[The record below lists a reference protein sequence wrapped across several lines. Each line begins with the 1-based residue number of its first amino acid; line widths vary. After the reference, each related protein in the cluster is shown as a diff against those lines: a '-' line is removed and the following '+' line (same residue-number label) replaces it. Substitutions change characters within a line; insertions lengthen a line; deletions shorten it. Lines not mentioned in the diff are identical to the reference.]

1 MNYGLVVPNVG
12 MFGDARMLAD
22 MAYEAEEAGWD
33 GFFLWDTIHYL
44 ADNRESVCDPWVA
57 LAAIAM
63 RTQRVRIGP
72 MVTPLSRRRPW
83 KLVRETVSLDHLSHG
98 RLTLGVGLGDLADRG
113 LTHFGETTDA
123 KVRAKLLDEGLDV
136 LVGLWSGQPFSY
148 HGEHYHVDE
157 ITFLPTPVQS
167 PTIPIWV
174 GGFWPRK
181 GPLQRAMHWDGTY
194 LGKVNEDGTFSD
206 MTVEDVQ
213 ALYTYVKAHRGAK
226 TPFDIVV
233 SGETPGDNLEQ
244 ARAKLEP
251 LAEAG
256 ATWWLESIGPWRG
269 SLDDI
274 HRRVE
279 QGPLRIK

>member
-1 MNYGLVVPNVG
+1 
-12 MFGDARMLAD
+12 MLAD

-63 RTQRVRIGP
+63 RTQRIRIGP

-83 KLVRETVSLDHLSHG
+83 KLARETVSLDHLSHG

-113 LTHFGETTDA
+113 LTHVGEATDA
-123 KVRAKLLDEGLDV
+123 KVRAKLLDEGLEV

-157 ITFLPTPVQS
+157 ISFLPTPVQS

-174 GGFWPRK
+174 GGFLPRK
-181 GPLQRAMHWDGTY
+181 GPLQRAIRWDGTY
-194 LGKVNEDGTFSD
+194 FGKVNEDGTFSD
-206 MTVEDVQ
+206 MTAEDVQ
-213 ALYTYVKAHRGAK
+213 TLRTYVQAHRDMK
-226 TPFDIVV
+226 NPFDIVV
-233 SGETPGDNLEQ
+233 SGETSGDHLEQ

-256 ATWWLESIGPWRG
+256 ATWWLESIGPQRG
-269 SLDDI
+269 SLNDI
-274 HRRVE
+274 HKRVK
-279 QGPLRIK
+279 QGPLRIE